1 MKTITQKIE
10 EDIASPFWDIDVLNV
25 VVHRLAVIYDE
36 ARLPG
41 YLFRRG
47 DYFVTDGS
55 GTCVYRPVNADY
67 ERVWAGGEWV
77 LAKPPSKRTPKG
89 SRLIVKIE
97 CTS

>member
-25 VVHRLAVIYDE
+25 VVHRLAVVYDE
-36 ARLPG
+36 AHLPG

-67 ERVWAGGEWV
+67 ERVWVGGEWV
-77 LAKPPSKRTPKG
+77 A
-89 SRLIVKIE
+89 
-97 CTS
+97 